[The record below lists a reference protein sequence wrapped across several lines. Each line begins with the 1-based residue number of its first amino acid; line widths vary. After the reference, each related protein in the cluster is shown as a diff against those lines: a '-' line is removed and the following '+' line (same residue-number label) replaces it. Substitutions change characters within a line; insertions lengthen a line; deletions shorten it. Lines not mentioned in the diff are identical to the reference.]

1 MKVASDDDE
10 YTSRSMQNLFT
21 VSFSQCGKDSSTAW
35 DLNTYD
41 VHPSLVENYLDSRM
55 ASVPEVKS
63 FPYKFIYI
71 AQCAIESKL
80 SY

>member
-1 MKVASDDDE
+1 MKVAGDDDE

-41 VHPSLVENYLDSRM
+41 VHPSLVENYLELLSH
-55 ASVPEVKS
+55 APGIILLS
-63 FPYKFIYI
+63 FMN
-71 AQCAIESKL
+71 A
-80 SY
+80 